1 MARLTLMGDT
11 IDEMGFM
18 IPLSRLFS
26 GEVIEGL
33 KVVPTVPASTSVT
46 VQPGSAFIRTG
57 AAPSHYAYPICLNT
71 TGGETV
77 ALPAAQSQPMIV
89 DIVAALDIP
98 AITASPDTNNPGTW
112 TLHAVAG
119 TPNAVPAPPT
129 NGQVQAAV
137 SSKPFIRL
145 GRMTHNAATQSS
157 GITAVTDIR
166 VLASGA
172 LGPGSVTPDKRAG
185 GFAVGVISGST
196 LATTGVKAITGLGF
210 KPRIVKFSVLYSGS
224 TGFMGMAEGAMT
236 EASQYWTGISGQAS
250 PLSMARTHSTT
261 ACIGWLNASG
271 GTVGFQARYASLED
285 DGFSIDVMTANT
297 TFAIA
302 YEAYA

>member
-119 TPNAVPAPPT
+119 TLNAVPSPPT

-145 GRMTHNAATQSS
+145 GRMTHNSATQSS
-157 GITAVTDIR
+157 GVTIISDLR
-166 VLASGA
+166 ESVGASIGIN
-172 LGPGSVTPDKRAG
+172 SVTPDKMAQGVMFRVRRGAAVSIGAG
-185 GFAVGVISGST
+185 YTLIPFNVEDFDTAGAFDTATNVGRFSAPVSGYYEFRGVATCASVGRMATALFKNGSVYSFGGDVFAPAGSNST
-196 LATTGVKAITGLGF
+196 A
-210 KPRIVKFSVLYSGS
+210 RSVFGDLVY
-224 TGFMGMAEGAMT
+224 
-236 EASQYWTGISGQAS
+236 
-250 PLSMARTHSTT
+250 L
-261 ACIGWLNASG
+261 
-271 GTVGFQARYASLED
+271 
-285 DGFSIDVMTANT
+285 
-297 TFAIA
+297 
-302 YEAYA
+302 

>member
-1 MARLTLMGDT
+1 MGDT

-98 AITASPDTNNPGTW
+98 AIGATTDTNNPGTW
-112 TLHAVAG
+112 QLVAVAG
-119 TPNAVPAPPT
+119 TPNAVPSPPT
-129 NGQVQAAV
+129 NGQVQSAV

-145 GRMTHNAATQSS
+145 GRMTHNSATQSS

-166 VLASGA
+166 SIVNL
-172 LGPGSVTPDKRAG
+172 VTANIKT
-185 GFAVGVISGST
+185 GVIEASAFQT
-196 LATTGVKAITGLGF
+196 LGDKKITGVGF
-210 KPRIVKFSVLYSGS
+210 KPRIVKFTLLPEYSNAAFNFAIGS
-224 TGFMGMAEGAMT
+224 MTDLDQFTATG
-236 EASQYWTGISGQAS
+236 ASSTSGH
-250 PLSMARTHSTT
+250 ARSSSTT
-261 ACIGWLNASG
+261 AAFIFVSSSG
-271 GTVGFQARYASLED
+271 DTTLRFERVSLD
-285 DGFSIDVMTANT
+285 SDGFTVKVVTASSL
-297 TFAIA
+297 FKVA